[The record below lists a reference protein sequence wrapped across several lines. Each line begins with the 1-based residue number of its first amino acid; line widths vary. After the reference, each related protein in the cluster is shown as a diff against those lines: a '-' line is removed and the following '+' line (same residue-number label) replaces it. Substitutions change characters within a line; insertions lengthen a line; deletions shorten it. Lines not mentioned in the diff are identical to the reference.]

1 MDPLQRDSG
10 RNPGGKL
17 MPTPPAPL
25 SLMKFAYTPIN
36 LFNHS
41 PTRTTITSD
50 AFEGGLP
57 FDTPAPKVL
66 LTHSVLAV
74 SIPFT
79 RTESYASE
87 YGFAVLPKGMEV
99 DQVRV
104 QSLTVG
110 APNYTDI
117 FFHLRHGTNP
127 VIEYL
132 VPAKTSGSD
141 RWPTW
146 TSTWSSSISAAMT
159 CEFHLLGRLGLTS
172 WGDYLILSAE

>member
-1 MDPLQRDSG
+1 
-10 RNPGGKL
+10 
-17 MPTPPAPL
+17 MPTPPTPL

-36 LFNHS
+36 LFNHNNVRV
-41 PTRTTITSD
+41 TVTSD

-66 LTHSVLAV
+66 LTHSIIAI
-74 SIPFT
+74 SIPFE
-79 RTESYASE
+79 RTESYASY
-87 YGFAVLPKGMEV
+87 YGIAVLPKGMEV
-99 DQVRV
+99 DQVRC
-104 QSLTVG
+104 QSLTIG

-127 VIEYL
+127 VIDYL

-146 TSTWSSSISAAMT
+146 TSSWSNSWNAGLT
-159 CEFHLLGRLGLTS
+159 CELHCLGRLGATS
-172 WGDYLILSAE
+172 WGDYLIMSAE

>member
-1 MDPLQRDSG
+1 
-10 RNPGGKL
+10 
-17 MPTPPAPL
+17 
-25 SLMKFAYTPIN
+25 MKFAYTPIN

-74 SIPFT
+74 STPFV

-87 YGFAVLPKGMEV
+87 FGFAVIPKGAEV
-99 DQVRV
+99 DEVRV
-104 QSLTVG
+104 ESLTVG

-117 FFHLRHGTNP
+117 FFHLRHNH
-127 VIEYL
+127 IDYL
-132 VPAKTSGSD
+132 VPAKTANSD

-146 TSTWSSSISAAMT
+146 TSSWSNSTSAAMT

-172 WGDYLILSAE
+172 WGDYLILTAE